1 MAVILNYVNKKTGCR
16 GKLYG
21 ESSMVLE
28 DPKTGFSLH
37 TGHRAGDTMVYLK
50 ERVDTL
56 PEFEEKMK
64 HITESKESEEEDD
77 GI

>member
-1 MAVILNYVNKKTGCR
+1 MLNYVNKKTGCW

-21 ESSMVLE
+21 KSSMVLE

-37 TGHRAGDTMVYLK
+37 TGSRAGDSMTYLK
-50 ERVDTL
+50 ELVDTL
-56 PEFEEKMK
+56 PAFQEAIK
-64 HITESKESEEEDD
+64 HLNESEDEEDD

>member
-1 MAVILNYVNKKTGCR
+1 MGVIINYVNKKTGCR

-37 TGHRAGDTMVYLK
+37 TGKRAGDGMTYLK
-50 ERVDTL
+50 ELVDTL

-64 HITESKESEEEDD
+64 HFNESEDEDD

>member
-1 MAVILNYVNKKTGCR
+1 MSIILNYVNKKTGCR

-21 ESSMVLE
+21 EKSMILE

-37 TGHRAGDTMVYLK
+37 TGSRAGDTMSYLK
-50 ERVDTL
+50 ELVDGL
-56 PEFEEKMK
+56 PAFEEAIK
-64 HITESKESEEEDD
+64 HLNESEDTEDD

>member
-1 MAVILNYVNKKTGCR
+1 MAVFLNYVNKKTGCW

-37 TGHRAGDTMVYLK
+37 TGSRAGDTMAYLK
-50 ERVDTL
+50 ELVDTL
-56 PEFEEKMK
+56 PAFQEAIK
-64 HITESKESEEEDD
+64 HLSEREDEEDD